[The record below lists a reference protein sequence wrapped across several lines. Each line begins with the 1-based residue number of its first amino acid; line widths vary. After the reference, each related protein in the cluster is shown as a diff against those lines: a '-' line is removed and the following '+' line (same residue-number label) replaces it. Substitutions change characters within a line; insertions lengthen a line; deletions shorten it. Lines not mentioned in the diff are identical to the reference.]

1 MAVADDVLHVDATTD
16 AVPQVRRWVAETL
29 LGMAPPDL
37 IDDAELVASELVTNA
52 LLHGRPPVVIR
63 IVTGNVVRI
72 EVEDGSRVAPVRS
85 FARPDAMTGRGLALV
100 SALSREWGVEQ
111 RDGGGKVVWSELGD
125 EPDETEAV
133 VDVDALLAAWDDG
146 EVDADL
152 NAAQR
157 YTVTLPDVPTDL
169 LLSAKAHVDNLLRE
183 FTLAQSGDTRAT
195 ISPEFGALIEDVV
208 SRFAEARHVIKRQA
222 VEAAQRGAPRTGLTL
237 TLGLDAIEAG
247 ERYLDALDEIDAY
260 ARAARLLTLETPPQ
274 HRVFRRWYVEG
285 IVTQLR
291 AAAAGET
298 PIMET
303 LERRL
308 LREVGVIEVARRAAD
323 RAARLQTVTA
333 GLVGA
338 TTAEDVGN
346 VVISEG
352 VAALGAVAGGLILF
366 GRGDRLDVKVSIGY
380 NDDLVA
386 QLRSESR
393 GAALPTAV
401 AMRTGEPV
409 WLESREERD
418 ERYPLLGDLEPGT
431 VSMCAVPLHSVDGVI
446 GALRFTFD
454 AQKLFDADERR
465 FILTLGGQ
473 TAQALERA
481 HAMERARVASEK
493 LSFLADASAAL
504 AESLDYRTTLRN
516 VSRLAVPRLADWC
529 VIHMP
534 DGDRIESIAVA
545 HSDPEQLAFA
555 DEFQRRYPVTPDA
568 PDGVA
573 RTIRT
578 GMSELTPYL
587 PDEAFVAAAKDEE
600 HLAAYRR
607 LGIRSALV
615 VPLAARG
622 RIFGSL
628 SMFYA
633 ESRRQYDEADLAL
646 AEDLARRAALAID
659 NANLFREITERG

>member
-1 MAVADDVLHVDATTD
+1 MAVADDLLHVDATPD

-29 LGMAPPDL
+29 HGTVPPDL

-63 IVTGNVVRI
+63 IVTDDVVRI
-72 EVEDGSRVAPVRS
+72 EVEDGSRVAPVRAL
-85 FARPDAMTGRGLALV
+85 ARPDAMTGRGLSLV

-111 RDGGGKVVWSELGD
+111 RNGGKVVWSELGD
-125 EPDETEAV
+125 EPAETESI

-146 EVDADL
+146 DVDVDIDAPR
-152 NAAQR
+152 R

-183 FTLAQSGDTRAT
+183 FTLAKSGDARAT

-208 SRFAEARHVIKRQA
+208 SRFAEARHAIKRQA

-285 IVTQLR
+285 VITQLR
-291 AAAAGET
+291 AASAGET
-298 PIMET
+298 PIVET

-352 VAALGAVAGGLILF
+352 VAALGAAAGGLILF
-366 GRGDRLDVKVSIGY
+366 GRGDHLDVRVSIGY
-380 NDDLVA
+380 NADLVDR
-386 QLRSESR
+386 LRSESR
-393 GAALPTAV
+393 GASLPTAV

-418 ERYPLLGDLEPGT
+418 ERYPELADFEPGT

-446 GALRFTFD
+446 GALRFAFD

-465 FILTLGGQ
+465 FIVTLGGQ

-481 HAMERARVASEK
+481 NALDRARVASEK
-493 LSFLADASAAL
+493 LTFLADASAAL

-534 DGDRIESIAVA
+534 DGERIEAIAVA

-573 RTIRT
+573 WTIRT
-578 GMSELTPYL
+578 GQSELTRYQS
-587 PDEAFVAAAKDEE
+587 DEVLVAGAKDEA
-600 HLAAYRR
+600 HLAALRR
-607 LGIRSALV
+607 LGIRSALI

-633 ESRRQYDEADLAL
+633 ESGRQYDEGDLAL

-659 NANLFREITERG
+659 NANLFRELTERG